1 MDSADK
7 NSLFGQYK
15 KRFKFKQ
22 RLWNILSIVYTLIL
36 IPLLRFLDGRDY
48 SVVWRIISVVTTV
61 ALITMNFIQSRSMK
75 RQLEAISEASAE
87 KIAAELERCEW
98 YRVFALTSEYLFS
111 KEGLILP
118 YYEIMEIITNTY
130 VGSPSATNMTF
141 RTRSFGRIYVPV
153 GPGNM
158 DESFYKLLSEK
169 CPNAELKFRVNYQ
182 KADME
187 EYYNTLKAG
196 SIIVIRK
203 KMRRKYIN
211 GSFNEMALR
220 LC

>member
-48 SVVWRIISVVTTV
+48 SVVWRIISVVTTA

-141 RTRSFGRIYVPV
+141 RTRSFGRIYAPV
-153 GPGNM
+153 GLGNM

-203 KMRRKYIN
+203 K
-211 GSFNEMALR
+211 
-220 LC
+220 

>member
-1 MDSADK
+1 MDSAEK

-15 KRFKFKQ
+15 KRFKSKQ
-22 RLWNILSIVYTLIL
+22 RMWNVLSIVYTLIL

-48 SVVWRIISVVTTV
+48 SVVWRIISIVTTA
-61 ALITMNFIQSRSMK
+61 ALIIMNLIQSRSMK

-87 KIAAELERCEW
+87 KIAAELENCVK
-98 YRVFALTSEYLFS
+98 YRVFAFTSEYLFS

-118 YYEIMEIITNTY
+118 YYEIEEVITSTY
-130 VGSPSATNMTF
+130 VASPTATSIYF
-141 RTRSFGRIYVPV
+141 KTRSFGRLRVPV
-153 GPGNM
+153 GLGNM
-158 DESFYKLLSEK
+158 NEDFYRLLSEK
-169 CPNAELKFRVNYQ
+169 CPDAELKFRVNYQ

-203 KMRRKYIN
+203 KRGGNI
-211 GSFNEMALR
+211 
-220 LC
+220 

>member
-169 CPNAELKFRVNYQ
+169 CHNAELKFRVNYQ

-203 KMRRKYIN
+203 K
-211 GSFNEMALR
+211 
-220 LC
+220 

>member
-141 RTRSFGRIYVPV
+141 RTRSFGMIYVPV
-153 GPGNM
+153 GLGNM

-203 KMRRKYIN
+203 K
-211 GSFNEMALR
+211 
-220 LC
+220 

>member
-111 KEGLILP
+111 KEGLILL

-153 GPGNM
+153 GLGNM

-203 KMRRKYIN
+203 K
-211 GSFNEMALR
+211 
-220 LC
+220 

>member
-141 RTRSFGRIYVPV
+141 RTRSFGRIYIPV
-153 GPGNM
+153 GLGNM

-203 KMRRKYIN
+203 K
-211 GSFNEMALR
+211 
-220 LC
+220 

>member
-61 ALITMNFIQSRSMK
+61 ALITMNFIQCRSMK

-118 YYEIMEIITNTY
+118 YYEIIEIITNTY

-203 KMRRKYIN
+203 K
-211 GSFNEMALR
+211 
-220 LC
+220 

>member
-48 SVVWRIISVVTTV
+48 SVVWRIISVVTTE

-153 GPGNM
+153 GLGNM
-158 DESFYKLLSEK
+158 DESFNKLLSEK

-196 SIIVIRK
+196 SIIVFRK
-203 KMRRKYIN
+203 K
-211 GSFNEMALR
+211 
-220 LC
+220 

>member
-48 SVVWRIISVVTTV
+48 SVVWRIISVVTTA

-75 RQLEAISEASAE
+75 RQLEAISEASAD

-203 KMRRKYIN
+203 K
-211 GSFNEMALR
+211 
-220 LC
+220 

>member
-1 MDSADK
+1 MDSTDK

-153 GPGNM
+153 GLGNM

-203 KMRRKYIN
+203 
-211 GSFNEMALR
+211 NEEEIYKWIFQ
-220 LC
+220 

>member
-15 KRFKFKQ
+15 KLFKFKQ
-22 RLWNILSIVYTLIL
+22 RMWNVLSIVYTLIL

-48 SVVWRIISVVTTV
+48 SVVWRIISIVTTA
-61 ALITMNFIQSRSMK
+61 ALIIMNLIQSRAMK

-98 YRVFALTSEYLFS
+98 YRVFAFTSEYLFS

-153 GPGNM
+153 GLGNM
-158 DESFYKLLSEK
+158 NEVFYRLLSEK
-169 CPNAELKFRVNYQ
+169 CPDAELKFRVNYQ

-187 EYYNTLKAG
+187 EYYKTLKAG

-203 KMRRKYIN
+203 KRGGNI
-211 GSFNEMALR
+211 
-220 LC
+220 

>member
-48 SVVWRIISVVTTV
+48 SVVWRIIFVVTTA

-141 RTRSFGRIYVPV
+141 RTRSFGRIYAPV
-153 GPGNM
+153 GLGNM

-203 KMRRKYIN
+203 K
-211 GSFNEMALR
+211 
-220 LC
+220 

>member
-118 YYEIMEIITNTY
+118 YYEIIEIITNTY
-130 VGSPSATNMTF
+130 VGSPSATNITF

-153 GPGNM
+153 GLGNM

-203 KMRRKYIN
+203 K
-211 GSFNEMALR
+211 
-220 LC
+220 

>member
-203 KMRRKYIN
+203 K
-211 GSFNEMALR
+211 
-220 LC
+220 

>member
-15 KRFKFKQ
+15 KRFKSKQ
-22 RLWNILSIVYTLIL
+22 RMWNVLSIVYTLIL

-48 SVVWRIISVVTTV
+48 SVVWRIISIVTTA
-61 ALITMNFIQSRSMK
+61 ALIIMNLIQSRSMK

-87 KIAAELERCEW
+87 KIAAELEHCEW
-98 YRVFALTSEYLFS
+98 YRVFAFTSEYLFS

-118 YYEIMEIITNTY
+118 YYEIEEVITSTY
-130 VGSPSATNMTF
+130 VASPTATSIYF
-141 RTRSFGRIYVPV
+141 KTRSFGRLRVPV
-153 GPGNM
+153 GLGNM
-158 DESFYKLLSEK
+158 NEDFYRLLSEK
-169 CPNAELKFRVNYQ
+169 CPDAELKFRVNYQ

-203 KMRRKYIN
+203 KRGGNI
-211 GSFNEMALR
+211 
-220 LC
+220 

>member
-153 GPGNM
+153 GLGNM

-187 EYYNTLKAG
+187 EDYNTLKAG

-203 KMRRKYIN
+203 K
-211 GSFNEMALR
+211 
-220 LC
+220 

>member
-153 GPGNM
+153 GLGNM

-169 CPNAELKFRVNYQ
+169 CPNAELKFRMNYQ

-203 KMRRKYIN
+203 K
-211 GSFNEMALR
+211 
-220 LC
+220 

>member
-141 RTRSFGRIYVPV
+141 RTRSFGRIYVAV
-153 GPGNM
+153 GLGNM

-203 KMRRKYIN
+203 K
-211 GSFNEMALR
+211 
-220 LC
+220 

>member
-153 GPGNM
+153 GLGNM

-196 SIIVIRK
+196 SVIVIRK
-203 KMRRKYIN
+203 K
-211 GSFNEMALR
+211 
-220 LC
+220 

>member
-153 GPGNM
+153 GLGNM

-169 CPNAELKFRVNYQ
+169 CPNAELKFCVNYQ

-203 KMRRKYIN
+203 K
-211 GSFNEMALR
+211 
-220 LC
+220 

>member
-153 GPGNM
+153 GLGNM

-203 KMRRKYIN
+203 K
-211 GSFNEMALR
+211 
-220 LC
+220 

>member
-169 CPNAELKFRVNYQ
+169 CPDAELKFRVNYQ

-203 KMRRKYIN
+203 K
-211 GSFNEMALR
+211 
-220 LC
+220 

>member
-196 SIIVIRK
+196 SIIIIRK
-203 KMRRKYIN
+203 K
-211 GSFNEMALR
+211 
-220 LC
+220 

>member
-22 RLWNILSIVYTLIL
+22 RLWNILGIVYTLIL

-48 SVVWRIISVVTTV
+48 SMVWRIISVVTTV

-111 KEGLILP
+111 KDGLILP

-153 GPGNM
+153 GLGNM

-203 KMRRKYIN
+203 K
-211 GSFNEMALR
+211 
-220 LC
+220 

>member
-75 RQLEAISEASAE
+75 RQLEAISEASAD

-118 YYEIMEIITNTY
+118 YYEIIEIITNTY

-153 GPGNM
+153 GLGNM

-203 KMRRKYIN
+203 
-211 GSFNEMALR
+211 NEEEIYKWIFQ
-220 LC
+220 

>member
-48 SVVWRIISVVTTV
+48 SVVWRIISVVTTA

-141 RTRSFGRIYVPV
+141 RTRSFGRICAPV
-153 GPGNM
+153 GLGNM

-203 KMRRKYIN
+203 K
-211 GSFNEMALR
+211 
-220 LC
+220 

>member
-15 KRFKFKQ
+15 KRFKSKQ
-22 RLWNILSIVYTLIL
+22 RMWNVLSIVYTLIL

-48 SVVWRIISVVTTV
+48 SVVWRIISVVITA
-61 ALITMNFIQSRSMK
+61 ALITMNLIQSRSMK
-75 RQLEAISEASAE
+75 RQLEAISEASTE
-87 KIAAELERCEW
+87 KIAAELEHCDW
-98 YRVFALTSEYLFS
+98 YRVFAFTSEYLFS

-118 YYEIMEIITNTY
+118 YYEIEEVITSTY

-153 GPGNM
+153 GLGNM
-158 DESFYKLLSEK
+158 NESFYKLLSEK
-169 CPNAELKFRVNYQ
+169 CPDAELKFRVNYQ

-203 KMRRKYIN
+203 KRGGNI
-211 GSFNEMALR
+211 
-220 LC
+220 

>member
-118 YYEIMEIITNTY
+118 YYEIEEVITSTY

-153 GPGNM
+153 GLGNM

-169 CPNAELKFRVNYQ
+169 CPDAELKFRVNYQ

-203 KMRRKYIN
+203 KRGGNI
-211 GSFNEMALR
+211 
-220 LC
+220 

>member
-87 KIAAELERCEW
+87 KIAAELELCEW
-98 YRVFALTSEYLFS
+98 YRVFAFTSEYLFS

-153 GPGNM
+153 GLGNM
-158 DESFYKLLSEK
+158 NESFYKLLSEK
-169 CPNAELKFRVNYQ
+169 CPDAELKFRVNYQ

-203 KMRRKYIN
+203 KRGGNI
-211 GSFNEMALR
+211 
-220 LC
+220 

>member
-48 SVVWRIISVVTTV
+48 SVVWRIISVVTTA

-75 RQLEAISEASAE
+75 RQLEAISEASAD

-118 YYEIMEIITNTY
+118 YYEIIEIITNTY

-153 GPGNM
+153 GLGNM

-203 KMRRKYIN
+203 K
-211 GSFNEMALR
+211 
-220 LC
+220 